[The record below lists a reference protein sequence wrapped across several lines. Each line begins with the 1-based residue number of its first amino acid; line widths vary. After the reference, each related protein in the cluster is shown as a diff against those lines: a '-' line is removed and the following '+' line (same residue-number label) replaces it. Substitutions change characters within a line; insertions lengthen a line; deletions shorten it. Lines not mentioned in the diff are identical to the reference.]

1 MRKESLAWFLGAMFS
16 IAVYNVP
23 ADTPIGDKLLLILA
37 GFELATSFITE
48 VLTDETVLLHEA
60 KMESDKSI
68 YRGDTPYN
76 TLDGLITMVIRY
88 NSR

>member
-37 GFELATSFITE
+37 GFELAMSFITE
-48 VLTDETVLLHEA
+48 VLIDETGIPE
-60 KMESDKSI
+60 
-68 YRGDTPYN
+68 
-76 TLDGLITMVIRY
+76 
-88 NSR
+88 